1 MKLSELG
8 ERQIIEYIMRPR
20 YESQGVESFGD
31 DCSIVKLNGQDGEN
45 TVVITTDPCPKPMAT
60 YVGYEDLYYWG
71 WLLATINLSDI
82 AAAGARPLGI
92 LTSYILPNETT
103 VDDFKR
109 LLDGVDDC
117 CRFCDTQVIGGNLKE
132 GKSIGLSATA
142 IGICE
147 GRPPGSRT
155 GCEKGDLIVV
165 VGDLGAFWAGV
176 LALKNDIEVEG
187 SDSLL
192 ANVLKPLPKVAIG
205 KALAE
210 NGIFNASI
218 DNSDGLYPS
227 LIQLADT
234 NGLRMSIN
242 MDGIAFSPAVLKVA
256 SLLGIEPVRFAC
268 GWGDWQLIGCIDP
281 KREQQLYE
289 IAESY
294 KTPVYTIG
302 TVEPGNGVL
311 LEFNGKIGKMAP
323 IDSQRFTDDSWF
335 TSGIDP
341 YINSLIKGPLII

>member
-1 MKLSELG
+1 MA
-8 ERQIIEYIMRPR
+8 
-20 YESQGVESFGD
+20 
-31 DCSIVKLNGQDGEN
+31 NG
-45 TVVITTDPCPKPMAT
+45 
-60 YVGYEDLYYWG
+60 
-71 WLLATINLSDI
+71 
-82 AAAGARPLGI
+82 
-92 LTSYILPNETT
+92 
-103 VDDFKR
+103 
-109 LLDGVDDC
+109 
-117 CRFCDTQVIGGNLKE
+117 
-132 GKSIGLSATA
+132 
-142 IGICE
+142 
-147 GRPPGSRT
+147 
-155 GCEKGDLIVV
+155 
-165 VGDLGAFWAGV
+165 
-176 LALKNDIEVEG
+176 
-187 SDSLL
+187 
-192 ANVLKPLPKVAIG
+192 LKPLPKVAIG

-256 SLLGIEPVRFAC
+256 SLLCIEPVRFAC

-323 IDSQRFTDDSWF
+323 IDSQRFTDDSWV

-341 YINSLIKGPLII
+341 YSNSLIKGPLII